1 MYEEMCI
8 LDIFSQKAVP
18 CALSCVRILA
28 VSLLQPVLR
37 WWTEMA
43 DALVVM
49 EGVEKSFPGVHAL
62 SNCRYDLFPGE
73 VHALVGENGAGK
85 STLMKILAGVYQRDA
100 GRILYKG
107 REVHIP
113 NPRAAQHLGII
124 IIHQELNLM
133 PHLTAAQNIFI
144 GREPRQAVKL
154 LVDEKRMNELA
165 RELFDKLHLDLD
177 PRTKVMDLAVAR
189 QQMVE
194 IAKALS
200 FNAEVLIMDEPT
212 ASLNIAEIEELF
224 RIIRQL
230 RDRGVGVA
238 YISHRLEEL
247 KQISDRITVM
257 RDGNYVDTVRTADA
271 QIGQIISMMVGR
283 TIYETSRNL
292 KDTSGH
298 EVVLRVDHLQQGRTI
313 KDVSF
318 EARAGEILG
327 FAGLMGAG
335 RTEVARAVFG
345 ADPVQTGEIRVR
357 GKRVHIRRPSDAV
370 RHGIGYLSEDRKR
383 FGLAL
388 GMDVEANL
396 VMATMKRFLG
406 WLGIIRRG
414 ETRSTAEKFV
424 SLLSIKTPKLSQ
436 MTKFLSGGNQQKV
449 VVGKWLVRDSSILFF
464 DEPTRGIDVGAKS
477 EIYKLLN
484 DLAEQGK
491 AVIMISSELPEIIR
505 MSHRIVVMCEGRITG
520 ELTAA
525 EATQEKVM
533 HLATQRETVLK
544 TERIAAAGKGA

>member
-1 MYEEMCI
+1 
-8 LDIFSQKAVP
+8 
-18 CALSCVRILA
+18 
-28 VSLLQPVLR
+28 
-37 WWTEMA
+37 
-43 DALVVM
+43 
-49 EGVEKSFPGVHAL
+49 
-62 SNCRYDLFPGE
+62 
-73 VHALVGENGAGK
+73 
-85 STLMKILAGVYQRDA
+85 
-100 GRILYKG
+100 
-107 REVHIP
+107 
-113 NPRAAQHLGII
+113 
-124 IIHQELNLM
+124 
-133 PHLTAAQNIFI
+133 
-144 GREPRQAVKL
+144 
-154 LVDEKRMNELA
+154 
-165 RELFDKLHLDLD
+165 
-177 PRTKVMDLAVAR
+177 
-189 QQMVE
+189 
-194 IAKALS
+194 
-200 FNAEVLIMDEPT
+200 MDEPT
-212 ASLNIAEIEELF
+212 AALNIAEIEELF
-224 RIIRQL
+224 RIIRHL

-257 RDGNYVDTVRTADA
+257 RDGNYVDTRGTAEVE
-271 QIGQIISMMVGR
+271 IGEIISMMVGR

-298 EVVLRVDHLQQGRTI
+298 EVLLKVAHLQQGRTI

-318 EARAGEILG
+318 EARRGEILG

-345 ADPVQTGEIRVR
+345 ADPVEAGEISVQGR
-357 GKRVHIRRPSDAV
+357 RVHIRKPSDAV

-388 GMDVEANL
+388 GMDVEANI
-396 VMATMKRFLG
+396 VMATMTRFLG

-424 SLLSIKTPKLSQ
+424 SLLSIKTPSLSQ
-436 MTKFLSGGNQQKV
+436 ITKFLSGGNQQKV
-449 VVGKWLVRDSSILFF
+449 VVGKWLVRDCDILFF

-533 HLATQRETVLK
+533 HLATQRESVVK